1 MSDKKS
7 QPYRY
12 RGVEANRRSEKRSSK
27 NSLERYHEARER
39 HFTELPWRLK
49 LACRNAKHRAGR
61 KGYPFDLDY
70 EFLAELYNEQEGMCE
85 ISGRLFTLEHHE
97 TLKIHPDSP
106 SLDKVVPELGYT
118 KGNVRFVTY
127 HVNVCLLDMGEDILR
142 DLCEDIINRE
152 RGV

>member
-27 NSLERYHEARER
+27 NSLERY
-39 HFTELPWRLK
+39 
-49 LACRNAKHRAGR
+49 
-61 KGYPFDLDY
+61 
-70 EFLAELYNEQEGMCE
+70 
-85 ISGRLFTLEHHE
+85 HE